1 MNLTLP
7 VVAISI
13 AFTASLLLV
22 PVVRVL
28 SIRLGKVSP
37 PRDDRWHVNPTPSL
51 GGIGMFLAFVL
62 AVAVT
67 SLIGQGWDHLQLSL
81 LAGSALMLGMGL
93 VDDLKRLTPPV
104 KLMVQILAAS
114 AVIFFGGIINFFPWG
129 FANIILTFFWL
140 VGITNAINLLDN
152 MDGLAGGVAL
162 IAAGFLGYF
171 FFRANTSGLLVIA
184 LALCGSILG
193 FLIFN
198 FPPAKIFMG
207 DSGSLFLG
215 FTLAALAVVHRPRAS
230 EVFTVIGVP
239 TLLFMVPIVDTTLVT
254 ITRILRGQSPA
265 QGGTDHTSHRLI
277 AFGLTERQ
285 AVIFLY
291 LVGLVSGVT
300 GALLEALDYDLSLLL
315 GPVLLIVLA
324 LLAAYL
330 GRLKVV
336 SSISPPP
343 SNITRIMVDLT
354 YKRRL
359 FEMILDF
366 FIIGVSFY
374 LAFWTAYSMN
384 LDSSRLIPVVRSLPV
399 AVVAS
404 LVSFFIFGVYRG
416 VWRYVG
422 VDDLVHYASGA
433 VGAAILTAVPLMIS
447 RSFRGFP
454 LEIYFLFG
462 IFLFL
467 GLAASRLSFRVLDS
481 LYTRQLSRNETMSV
495 LIYGTEDAGEMALR
509 WILRNP
515 DLGYRPVGFL
525 DDDPLSWG
533 RRIHGINI
541 LGGGDQLEG
550 ILSSRQPDGIIIT
563 TPNLLENGHS
573 DQLLQACR
581 KKGIW
586 IRMLKLDFELVE

>member
-1 MNLTLP
+1 MDLTLP
-7 VVAISI
+7 VVALSI
-13 AFTASLLLV
+13 AFAASVLFV
-22 PVVRVL
+22 PAVRWM
-28 SIRLGKVSP
+28 SFRLGKISP
-37 PRDDRWHVNPTPSL
+37 PRNDRWHTHATPTL
-51 GGIGMFLAFVL
+51 GGVGMFLAFAL
-62 AVAVT
+62 ATGAIT
-67 SLIGQGWDHLQLSL
+67 LLGQEWNHLQLSL
-81 LAGSALMLGMGL
+81 LAGSMLMFGLGL
-93 VDDLKRLTPPV
+93 VDDLRPLTPPA

-114 AVIFFGGIINFFPWG
+114 AVVFFGGTINFFPWG
-129 FANIILTFFWL
+129 FANSILTFLWL

-152 MDGLAGGVAL
+152 MDGLAGGIAL
-162 IAAGFLGYF
+162 IAAGFLAYF
-171 FFRANTSGLLVIA
+171 FYRSDA
-184 LALCGSILG
+184 LALLIVALAMCGSILG

-239 TLLFMVPIVDTTLVT
+239 TLLFLVPIVDTTLVT
-254 ITRILRGQSPA
+254 FTRILRGQSPTI
-265 QGGTDHTSHRLI
+265 GGTDHTSHRLI

-285 AVIFLY
+285 AVLFLY
-291 LVGLVSGVT
+291 SIGLVSGIT

-315 GPVLLIVLA
+315 GPVLLIILA

-336 SSISPPP
+336 SSITPQP

-359 FEMILDF
+359 FEMMLDF
-366 FIIGVSFY
+366 FIIGVSYY
-374 LAFWTAYSMN
+374 LAFWTAFNMR
-384 LDSSRLIPVVRSLPV
+384 LDNNSIVPVLRSLPV
-399 AVVAS
+399 ALVGALAS
-404 LVSFFIFGVYRG
+404 FIVFGVYRG

-433 VGAAILTAVPLMIS
+433 LGAAVLTAIPLMIS

-454 LEIYFLFG
+454 LEVYFLFG
-462 IFLFL
+462 VFLFL
-467 GLAASRLSFRVLDS
+467 GLAASRLSFRLLDG
-481 LYTRQLSRNETMSV
+481 LYTRQLNRDETMSV

-515 DLGYRPVGFL
+515 DLGYRPIGFL

-533 RRIHGINI
+533 RRIHGVNI
-541 LGGGDQLEG
+541 LGGGDQLET
-550 ILSSRQPDGIIIT
+550 ILSNRQPDGVIIT
-563 TPNLLENGHS
+563 SQNLLENGNVEK
-573 DQLLQACR
+573 LLKACR

-586 IRMLKLDFELVE
+586 IRMLKLDFELIE

>member
-1 MNLTLP
+1 
-7 VVAISI
+7 
-13 AFTASLLLV
+13 
-22 PVVRVL
+22 
-28 SIRLGKVSP
+28 
-37 PRDDRWHVNPTPSL
+37 
-51 GGIGMFLAFVL
+51 MFLAFAL
-62 AVAVT
+62 ALGAAAFFNP
-67 SLIGQGWDHLQLSL
+67 GWNHLALSL
-81 LAGSALMLGMGL
+81 LAGSGLMFALGL

-114 AVIFFGGIINFFPWG
+114 AVVFFGGTINFFPWG
-129 FANIILTFFWL
+129 FANSILTFFWL
-140 VGITNAINLLDN
+140 IGITNAINLIDN
-152 MDGLAGGVAL
+152 MDGLAAGIAL
-162 IAAGFLGYF
+162 IAAGFLAYF
-171 FFRANTSGLLVIA
+171 FFRSDAYGLLLMA
-184 LALCGSILG
+184 MAMAGSMLG
-193 FLIFN
+193 FLVFN

-239 TLLFMVPIVDTTLVT
+239 TLLFLVPIVDTTLVT

-285 AVIFLY
+285 AVLFLY
-291 LVGLVSGVT
+291 AVGLVSGLT

-315 GPVLLIVLA
+315 GPVLLIALA
-324 LLAAYL
+324 LVAAYL

-336 SSISPPP
+336 SSITPQP

-354 YKRRL
+354 YKRRI

-366 FIIGVSFY
+366 FIIGVSYY
-374 LAFWTAYSMN
+374 LAFWLASGLQ
-384 LDSSRLIPVVRSLPV
+384 LDNNRLIPVLRSLPV
-399 AVVAS
+399 A
-404 LVSFFIFGVYRG
+404 LVGAYGSFFVFGVYRG

-422 VDDLVHYASGA
+422 INDLVHYASGA
-433 VGAAILTAVPLMIS
+433 VGAAVLTAIPLMIS
-447 RSFRGFP
+447 RSFRGFQV
-454 LEIYFLFG
+454 EIYFLFG

-467 GLAASRLSFRVLDS
+467 GLAASRLSFRLLDG
-481 LYTRQLSRNETMSV
+481 LYSRQLTRNDTMSV

-515 DLGYRPVGFL
+515 ELGYRPIGFI

-541 LGGGDQLEG
+541 LGGGAELES
-550 ILSSRQPDGIIIT
+550 ILDSRKPDGIIIT
-563 TPNLLENGHS
+563 APKLLENG
-573 DQLLQACR
+573 QAEALLDSCH

-586 IRMLKLDFELVE
+586 IRMLKLDFELLE

>member
-1 MNLTLP
+1 
-7 VVAISI
+7 
-13 AFTASLLLV
+13 
-22 PVVRVL
+22 
-28 SIRLGKVSP
+28 
-37 PRDDRWHVNPTPSL
+37 
-51 GGIGMFLAFVL
+51 MFLAFAL
-62 AVAVT
+62 ALGAAAFFNP
-67 SLIGQGWDHLQLSL
+67 GWNHLALSL
-81 LAGSALMLGMGL
+81 LAGSGLMFALGL

-114 AVIFFGGIINFFPWG
+114 AVVFFGGTINFFPWG
-129 FANIILTFFWL
+129 FANSILTFFWL
-140 VGITNAINLLDN
+140 IGITNAINLIDN
-152 MDGLAGGVAL
+152 MDGLAAGIAL
-162 IAAGFLGYF
+162 IAAGFLAYF
-171 FFRANTSGLLVIA
+171 FFRSDAYGLLLMAMA
-184 LALCGSILG
+184 LAGSMLG
-193 FLIFN
+193 FLVFN

-239 TLLFMVPIVDTTLVT
+239 TLLFLVPIVDTTLVT

-285 AVIFLY
+285 AVLFLY
-291 LVGLVSGVT
+291 AVGLVSGLT

-315 GPVLLIVLA
+315 GPVLLIALA
-324 LLAAYL
+324 LVAAYL

-336 SSISPPP
+336 SSITPQP

-354 YKRRL
+354 YKRRI

-366 FIIGVSFY
+366 FIIGVSYY
-374 LAFWTAYSMN
+374 LAFWLASGLQ
-384 LDSSRLIPVVRSLPV
+384 LDNNRLIPVLRSLPV
-399 AVVAS
+399 A
-404 LVSFFIFGVYRG
+404 LVGAYGSFFVFGVYRG

-422 VDDLVHYASGA
+422 INDLVHYASGA
-433 VGAAILTAVPLMIS
+433 VGAAVLTAIPLMIS
-447 RSFRGFP
+447 RSFRGFQV
-454 LEIYFLFG
+454 EIYFLFG

-467 GLAASRLSFRVLDS
+467 GLAASRLSFRLLDG
-481 LYTRQLSRNETMSV
+481 LYSRQLTRNDTMSV

-515 DLGYRPVGFL
+515 ELGYRPIGFI

-541 LGGGDQLEG
+541 LGGGAELES
-550 ILSSRQPDGIIIT
+550 ILDSRKPDGIIIT
-563 TPNLLENGHS
+563 APKLLENG
-573 DQLLQACR
+573 QAEALLDSCH

-586 IRMLKLDFELVE
+586 IRMLKLDFELLE

>member
-1 MNLTLP
+1 
-7 VVAISI
+7 
-13 AFTASLLLV
+13 
-22 PVVRVL
+22 
-28 SIRLGKVSP
+28 
-37 PRDDRWHVNPTPSL
+37 
-51 GGIGMFLAFVL
+51 MFLAFAL
-62 AVAVT
+62 ALGAAAFFNP
-67 SLIGQGWDHLQLSL
+67 GWNHLALSL
-81 LAGSALMLGMGL
+81 LAGSGLMFALGL

-114 AVIFFGGIINFFPWG
+114 AVVFFGGTINFFPWG
-129 FANIILTFFWL
+129 FANSILTFFWL
-140 VGITNAINLLDN
+140 IGITNAINLIDN
-152 MDGLAGGVAL
+152 MDGLAAGIAL
-162 IAAGFLGYF
+162 IAAGFLAYF
-171 FFRANTSGLLVIA
+171 FFRSDAYGLLLMAMA
-184 LALCGSILG
+184 LAGSMLG
-193 FLIFN
+193 FLVFN

-239 TLLFMVPIVDTTLVT
+239 TLLFLVPIVDTTLVT

-285 AVIFLY
+285 AVLFLY
-291 LVGLVSGVT
+291 AVGLVSGLT

-315 GPVLLIVLA
+315 GPVLLIALA
-324 LLAAYL
+324 LVAAYL

-336 SSISPPP
+336 SSITPQP

-354 YKRRL
+354 YKRRI

-366 FIIGVSFY
+366 FIIGVSYY
-374 LAFWTAYSMN
+374 LAFWLASGLQ
-384 LDSSRLIPVVRSLPV
+384 LDNNRLIPVLRSLPV
-399 AVVAS
+399 G
-404 LVSFFIFGVYRG
+404 LVGAYGSFFVFGVYRG

-422 VDDLVHYASGA
+422 INDLVHYASGA
-433 VGAAILTAVPLMIS
+433 VGAAVLTAIPLMIS
-447 RSFRGFP
+447 RSFRGFQV
-454 LEIYFLFG
+454 EIYFLFG

-467 GLAASRLSFRVLDS
+467 GLAASRLSFRLLDG
-481 LYTRQLSRNETMSV
+481 LYSRQLTRNDTMSV

-515 DLGYRPVGFL
+515 ELGYRPIGFI

-541 LGGGDQLEG
+541 LGGGAELES
-550 ILSSRQPDGIIIT
+550 ILDSRKPDGIIIT
-563 TPNLLENGHS
+563 APKLLENG
-573 DQLLQACR
+573 QAEALLDSCH

-586 IRMLKLDFELVE
+586 IRMLKLDFELLE